1 MGGGPVEATSS
12 EFSDYCIVSEV
23 ASVRLLYSKSKVYVY
38 RSTDKRERISGF
50 ICIVQGPDNQ
60 YYIAWTPEALLS
72 EHDKESY
79 VQVELC
85 PNFSGTSKGNAVAD
99 TEEGAQVSISM
110 AADDSCIL
118 VSTDPLNHASSISAI
133 ANYAFC
139 RPVGDVSSLLIHPP
153 SLTQWYGSVILNMA
167 DGTSLAPMWFH
178 DDESASTLL
187 GMTRHWGGD
196 ELLVWLAHAVSI
208 ERSLDDPN
216 RYELRESKSPCI
228 ILSATATPNASVL
241 LQAPQSKRVS
251 RSEPLVSTQT
261 ADAQGNS
268 ASDIIDSA
276 MSGNMDPLMH
286 QVKEL
291 RWGILER
298 FSRITRTVKDAA
310 TSFIDTPV
318 GRQVAPYIPPSLSG
332 LGYAQSAAGS
342 LVKEYEGARIY
353 LAKWAAQHIIDQQ
366 HEDGERE
373 SRLAAS
379 GDRRKSRDLGP
390 MSIWEEWITEN
401 GDLGEFEVI
410 TTNQTA
416 KLPQPIRT
424 RPPLSAEQWFGFFEP
439 GKNAKNAEFRMLASP
454 DDVRKAI
461 FAGGIEE
468 DMRPMV
474 WKYLLEIYP
483 WGCSEQ
489 ERKDIDKDRA
499 EQYWVLKDKWLSDP
513 ELKTSD
519 DFIEQ
524 TTRIEKDVLRTDRT
538 LPLFATDSVYGGDDE
553 ANVSAHGL
561 PGSSAPLEQMKDI
574 LMTFHYYDKA
584 SLGYVQ
590 GMSDLLAPIYSVY
603 QDEPATF
610 WAFTAFMKRMRSHF
624 LRDQTGMQDELT
636 TMAHLVEIANPQLFR
651 HLDKCD
657 ASNMF
662 CCYRWLLIWFKRE
675 FSFENILRL
684 WEVLWTDYLT
694 DRFVLFVALAIL
706 QRHADV
712 IMDHL
717 QSPEEVLKY
726 VQDLSETIDL
736 NDALKGAEM
745 CFYKVRYRVQVVEQ
759 ARKER
764 NLPLFIGS
772 SPAASPNSS
781 NNESSEASESDAEIS
796 AIPLAEQSVDV
807 DPEVPLM
814 SFEWE
819 EPVVSASASEEPSPA
834 LGSDETS
841 TNECSSGPA
850 IAANNLGK
858 ANGKE
863 RAPDTITALPE
874 ISEAVHNIF
883 ARGYKL

>member
-1 MGGGPVEATSS
+1 MGGGPVEATSP

-50 ICIVQGPDNQ
+50 ICIVQGPDDQ
-60 YYIAWTPEALLS
+60 YYVAWTPEALLS
-72 EHDKESY
+72 EHDRESY

-85 PNFSGTSKGNAVAD
+85 PNFSNQGNAAANTD
-99 TEEGAQVSISM
+99 TEDGAQVSISM
-110 AADDSCIL
+110 LSDDGSIL
-118 VSTDPLNHASSISAI
+118 VSTEPLNHASSISAI

-139 RPVGDVSSLLIHPP
+139 KPVGDVSSLLIHPP
-153 SLTQWYGSVILNMA
+153 SLTQWYGSVILNMV

-178 DDESASTLL
+178 DDESASSML

-216 RYELRESKSPCI
+216 RYELRESKSPHI
-228 ILSATATPNASVL
+228 ILSAAATPNASAVL
-241 LQAPQSKRVS
+241 QSPQRQRNA
-251 RSEPLVSTQT
+251 RSEPISGSQT
-261 ADAQGNS
+261 ADAQGSS

-310 TSFIDTPV
+310 TSFIETPV

-373 SRLAAS
+373 SQLAAS
-379 GDRRKSRDLGP
+379 GDRRKSRDMGL

-401 GDLGEFEVI
+401 GDLGAFEVI

-416 KLPQPIRT
+416 NLPQPIRT
-424 RPPLSAEQWFGFFEP
+424 RPPLSAEQWFEFFEP
-439 GKNAKNAEFRMLASP
+439 AKDAKNPEFRMLASS
-454 DDVRKAI
+454 DDVRRAI

-483 WGCSEQ
+483 WGCGEK

-524 TTRIEKDVLRTDRT
+524 SSRIEKDVLRTDRT

-553 ANVSAHGL
+553 VNLTAHGL
-561 PGSSAPLEQMKDI
+561 PGSSACLEQMKDI

-636 TMAHLVEIANPQLFR
+636 TMAHLVEIANPQLYR

-726 VQDLSETIDL
+726 VHDLSETIDL

-745 CFYKVRYRVQVVEQ
+745 CFYKVRYRVQVVER
-759 ARKER
+759 ARQER
-764 NLPLFIGS
+764 NLPLF
-772 SPAASPNSS
+772 ARS
-781 NNESSEASESDAEIS
+781 NVVADLNVSEVGAEAS
-796 AIPLAEQSVDV
+796 AIPVAERHGAAA
-807 DPEVPLM
+807 DPEVPLI

-819 EPVVSASASEEPSPA
+819 EPV
-834 LGSDETS
+834 
-841 TNECSSGPA
+841 
-850 IAANNLGK
+850 
-858 ANGKE
+858 
-863 RAPDTITALPE
+863 
-874 ISEAVHNIF
+874 
-883 ARGYKL
+883 

>member
-1 MGGGPVEATSS
+1 MGGGPVEATSP

-50 ICIVQGPDNQ
+50 ICIVQGPDDQ
-60 YYIAWTPEALLS
+60 YYVAWTPEALLS
-72 EHDKESY
+72 EHDRESY

-85 PNFSGTSKGNAVAD
+85 PNFSNSGSAAANTSAED
-99 TEEGAQVSISM
+99 GAQVSISM
-110 AADDSCIL
+110 LTDDSSIL
-118 VSTDPLNHASSISAI
+118 VSTEPLSHASSISAI

-139 RPVGDVSSLLIHPP
+139 KPVGDVSSLLIHPP

-178 DDESASTLL
+178 DDESASSML

-216 RYELRESKSPCI
+216 RYELRESKSPYV
-228 ILSATATPNASVL
+228 ILSASATPNASAV
-241 LQAPQSKRVS
+241 LQAPQKQRNSQ
-251 RSEPLVSTQT
+251 SEPLSSSTM
-261 ADAQGNS
+261 ADAQGGG
-268 ASDIIDSA
+268 ASDIFDSA

-310 TSFIDTPV
+310 TSFIETPV
-318 GRQVAPYIPPSLSG
+318 GRQVAPFIPPSLSG

-379 GDRRKSRDLGP
+379 GDRRKSRDMGP

-416 KLPQPIRT
+416 NLPQPIRT
-424 RPPLSAEQWFGFFEP
+424 RHPLTAEQWFGFFEP
-439 GKNAKNAEFRMLASP
+439 TKDAKNPEFRMLASS
-454 DDVRKAI
+454 DEVRKAI

-499 EQYWVLKDKWLSDP
+499 EQYWVLKDRWLSDSD
-513 ELKTSD
+513 LKTSD
-519 DFIEQ
+519 DFVEQ
-524 TTRIEKDVLRTDRT
+524 SSRIEKDVLRTDRT
-538 LPLFATDSVYGGDDE
+538 LPLFATDSVYGDDE
-553 ANVSAHGL
+553 ANVTEHGL
-561 PGSSAPLEQMKDI
+561 PGSSACLEQMKDI

-636 TMAHLVEIANPQLFR
+636 TMAHLVEIANPRLYR
-651 HLDKCD
+651 HLEKCD

-759 ARKER
+759 ARKEHG
-764 NLPLFIGS
+764 LPVFTSTKL
-772 SPAASPNSS
+772 AASV
-781 NNESSEASESDAEIS
+781 SDAEVEAS
-796 AIPLAEQSVDV
+796 AIPVAKQSGAVT
-807 DPEVPLM
+807 DPEVPLI

-819 EPVVSASASEEPSPA
+819 EPVASTSTSEEPSPA
-834 LGSDETS
+834 LGSEPNS
-841 TNECSSGPA
+841 NERTPGF
-850 IAANNLGK
+850 AAENSAAK
-858 ANGKE
+858 KSGKE

-874 ISEAVHNIF
+874 ISEAVHEIF
-883 ARGYKL
+883 ARGFKQ